1 MRCKVCLKIVKHP
14 AKITRALRLCG
25 YCQKKVYTTTKTFS
39 TLLRSIRVVKRI
51 GKNIETQNY
60 RVTPISDYQ
69 HNIIMNKQTVSIF
82 LNTSEV
88 V

>member
-1 MRCKVCLKIVKHP
+1 MRCKICLKIVKHP
-14 AKITRALRLCG
+14 AKITRALRLRLLSE
-25 YCQKKVYTTTKTFS
+25 KKVYTTTKTFS
-39 TLLRSIRVVKRI
+39 VLLRSIRVVKRI
-51 GKNIETQNY
+51 GKNIETQND
-60 RVTPISDYQ
+60 RVTAISDYQ

>member
-1 MRCKVCLKIVKHP
+1 MKS
-14 AKITRALRLCG
+14 
-25 YCQKKVYTTTKTFS
+25 FS
-39 TLLRSIRVVKRI
+39 SWLRSIGVLKRI
-51 GKNIETQNY
+51 GKKFTNKKDNRVTLNKRLENLSMMSEKNIETQNY
-60 RVTPISDYQ
+60 RVTSISDYQ

>member
-1 MRCKVCLKIVKHP
+1 MMSVKNSET
-14 AKITRALRLCG
+14 KNCG
-25 YCQKKVYTTTKTFS
+25 GVS
-39 TLLRSIRVVKRI
+39 LI
-51 GKNIETQNY
+51 NN
-60 RVTPISDYQ
+60 YQ

>member
-1 MRCKVCLKIVKHP
+1 MN
-14 AKITRALRLCG
+14 
-25 YCQKKVYTTTKTFS
+25 KKDN
-39 TLLRSIRVVKRI
+39 RVSLNKSLANLSMMSV
-51 GKNIETQNY
+51 KNIETQNY

>member
-1 MRCKVCLKIVKHP
+1 MFKDCKTSCKNNQGV
-14 AKITRALRLCG
+14 TALRLLSE
-25 YCQKKVYTTTKTFS
+25 KKVYTTTKTFS
-39 TLLRSIRVVKRI
+39 VLLRSIRVVKRI

-69 HNIIMNKQTVSIF
+69 HNIIMNNQTVSIF

>member
-1 MRCKVCLKIVKHP
+1 MFKDCKTSCKNNQGV
-14 AKITRALRLCG
+14 TALRLLSE
-25 YCQKKVYTTTKTFS
+25 KKVYTTTKTFS

-51 GKNIETQNY
+51 GKNIEMQNY

>member
-1 MRCKVCLKIVKHP
+1 MKS
-14 AKITRALRLCG
+14 
-25 YCQKKVYTTTKTFS
+25 FS
-39 TLLRSIRVVKRI
+39 TLLRSIGVLKRI

-60 RVTPISDYQ
+60 RVTAISDYQ
-69 HNIIMNKQTVSIF
+69 HNIIMNKQTVSMF

>member
-1 MRCKVCLKIVKHP
+1 M
-14 AKITRALRLCG
+14 
-25 YCQKKVYTTTKTFS
+25 
-39 TLLRSIRVVKRI
+39 LLRSIRVVKRI
-51 GKNIETQNY
+51 GKNIETQNDG
-60 RVTPISDYQ
+60 VTAISDYQ

>member
-1 MRCKVCLKIVKHP
+1 MFKDCKTSCKNNQGV
-14 AKITRALRLCG
+14 TALRLLSE
-25 YCQKKVYTTTKTFS
+25 KKVYTTTKTFS

-69 HNIIMNKQTVSIF
+69 HNIIMNNQTVSIF

>member
-1 MRCKVCLKIVKHP
+1 MFKDCKTSCKNNQGV
-14 AKITRALRLCG
+14 TALRLLSE
-25 YCQKKVYTTTKTFS
+25 KKVYTTTKTFS

>member
-1 MRCKVCLKIVKHP
+1 MATVRKIVWS
-14 AKITRALRLCG
+14 AL
-25 YCQKKVYTTTKTFS
+25 KSFS
-39 TLLRSIRVVKRI
+39 SWLRSIRVVKRI
-51 GKNIETQNY
+51 GKNIEMQNY

>member
-1 MRCKVCLKIVKHP
+1 M
-14 AKITRALRLCG
+14 
-25 YCQKKVYTTTKTFS
+25 
-39 TLLRSIRVVKRI
+39 LLRSIRVVKRI
-51 GKNIETQNY
+51 GKNIETQND
-60 RVTPISDYQ
+60 RVTAISDYQ

>member
-1 MRCKVCLKIVKHP
+1 MFKDCKTSCKNNQGV
-14 AKITRALRLCG
+14 TALRLLSE
-25 YCQKKVYTTTKTFS
+25 KKVYTTTKTFS
-39 TLLRSIRVVKRI
+39 VLLRSIRVVKRI
-51 GKNIETQNY
+51 GKNIETQNDG
-60 RVTPISDYQ
+60 VTAISDYQ